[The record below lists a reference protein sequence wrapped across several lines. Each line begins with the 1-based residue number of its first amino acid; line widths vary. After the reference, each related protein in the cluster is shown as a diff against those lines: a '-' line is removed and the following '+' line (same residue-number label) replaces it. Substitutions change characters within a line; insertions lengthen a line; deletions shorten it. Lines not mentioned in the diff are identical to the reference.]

1 MMELEDPSGDINK
14 IEKKM
19 EHLQQM
25 FCETILEEVEL
36 GNDVEE
42 DDLQEAI
49 KYFANKE
56 QYEKCIILKKSL
68 INE

>member
-1 MMELEDPSGDINK
+1 MELEDPSGDINK

-49 KYFANKE
+49 LRSIE
-56 QYEKCIILKKSL
+56 DS
-68 INE
+68 